1 MNDRERIS
9 IKDKNYFKG
18 QIWRANQ
25 RCKIGKR
32 VYEDKIAP
40 LADGSSKIVLFPDT
54 DTKVNFYG
62 LLYLDEF
69 LVRNLKKTA
78 VIVTSNN
85 GVAKSANYFTPK
97 IKDIITVSEEEMD
110 GLLALYSLRR
120 NEMEMTVVSLDKP
133 DGRTA
138 IRFKGV
144 RGMTVE
150 QIIAIGVYFLIPFRI
165 IRRGFD
171 FKGMDDEV
179 LDIMKEGM

>member
-97 IKDIITVSEEEMD
+97 IKDIITVSEEEMEQ
-110 GLLALYSLRR
+110 LYPI
-120 NEMEMTVVSLDKP
+120 LD
-133 DGRTA
+133 T
-138 IRFKGV
+138 
-144 RGMTVE
+144 
-150 QIIAIGVYFLIPFRI
+150 LIN
-165 IRRGFD
+165 
-171 FKGMDDEV
+171 K
-179 LDIMKEGM
+179 LK